1 LSVGVL
7 LVVLLGALLHASWNL
22 LIKAARNKELTTA
35 LVYIMAGVLAA
46 FALPFLPAPAPASW
60 PYLAAST
67 VVELIYGALLA
78 AAYRVGDL
86 SHAYPLM
93 RGTAPLLVAIGSVL
107 IVGEQLAPAV
117 WAGIAVMSCAILSL
131 ILEARAQR
139 RSTAATG
146 LAVLNA
152 FVIATYT
159 VIDGVGS
166 RKSAAPVAY
175 SLWLFLFIAGPWLA
189 WATARYRRAPWSTLR
204 RELATGC
211 IGGACSLGSYTLALW
226 AMTRAPIAA
235 VAAVRE
241 TSIVFGT
248 VLGALILRE
257 RVSWARALAVLAI
270 ACGAWI
276 IG

>member
-1 LSVGVL
+1 V
-7 LVVLLGALLHASWNL
+7 
-22 LIKAARNKELTTA
+22 
-35 LVYIMAGVLAA
+35 MAGILSA
-46 FALPFLPAPAPASW
+46 FALPFLPRPAPASW
-60 PYLAAST
+60 PYLGAST
-67 VVELIYGALLA
+67 VAELLYGALLA

-93 RGTAPLLVAIGSVL
+93 RGTAPLLVAIGSVFL
-107 IVGEQLAPAV
+107 VGEHLAPSV

-131 ILEARAQR
+131 ILEARTQR
-139 RSTAATG
+139 QSAAATAI
-146 LAVLNA
+146 AVLNA

-166 RKSAAPVAY
+166 RKSGAPVAY

-189 WATARYRRAPWSTLR
+189 WVAVRYRLEPWPTLR
-204 RELATGC
+204 RELVTGC

-248 VLGALILRE
+248 VLGALVLRE
-257 RVSWARALAVLAI
+257 RVSWTRGLAVLAI
-270 ACGAWI
+270 ACGVWI

>member
-1 LSVGVL
+1 
-7 LVVLLGALLHASWNL
+7 VVLLGALLHASWNL
-22 LIKAARNKELTTA
+22 LIKAGRHKELTTA
-35 LVYIMAGVLAA
+35 LVYIVAGILSA
-46 FALPFLPAPAPASW
+46 FALPFLPSPAPASW

-67 VVELIYGALLA
+67 VTELLYGILLA
-78 AAYRVGDL
+78 AAYRIGDL

-93 RGTAPLLVAIGSVL
+93 RGTAPLLVAIGSVFL
-107 IVGEQLAPAV
+107 VGEHLAPPV

-131 ILEARAQR
+131 ILEGRAQR
-139 RSTAATG
+139 RSAAATG

-166 RKSAAPVAY
+166 RKSTAPVAY
-175 SLWLFLFIAGPWLA
+175 SLWLSLFIAGPWLA
-189 WATARYRRAPWSTLR
+189 WAVVRHRREPWSALP

-211 IGGACSLGSYTLALW
+211 IGGACSLASYTLALW

-235 VAAVRE
+235 VSAVRE

-257 RVSWARALAVLAI
+257 RVSWVRALAVLAI
-270 ACGAWI
+270 AGGACI
-276 IG
+276 IGL